1 MFHTIKIG
9 TLEYLTADTLS
20 GSLHGFSTRLGGVS
34 EGQLSSLNL
43 GVHRGDAFENVV
55 ENYRILG
62 SAVGFTPGE
71 TVFTHQKHTDIILR
85 VGRADCG
92 TGLFREQEV
101 VCDGLITNE
110 PDVALVC
117 FSADCA
123 PVLLFDPV
131 KKAIA
136 AVHSGWR
143 GTAQGIAARAVQA
156 MAREFGSNPGD
167 IRAAIGPSIGQCCFE
182 TDEDVPNAMR
192 AALGSEAEALIEKR
206 GDKYFVDNKGLCR
219 LWLNRAG
226 VENIDVSS
234 ACTMCQPDR
243 FWSHRVTRGA
253 RGSLAA
259 IIKLAEEQTP

>member
-1 MFHTIKIG
+1 MFHTIQIG

-20 GSLHGFSTRLGGVS
+20 GSLHGFSTRFGGVS
-34 EGQLSSLNL
+34 KEHLSSLNL
-43 GVHRGDAFENVV
+43 GVHRGDRYENVV

-62 SAVGFTPGE
+62 LAVGFTPGE

-85 VGRADCG
+85 VGVSDCG
-92 TGLFREQEV
+92 TGLFREQET

-110 PDVALVC
+110 PGVALVC

-131 KKAIA
+131 KRAIA

-167 IRAAIGPSIGQCCFE
+167 ICAAIGPSIGQCCFE
-182 TDEDVPNAMR
+182 TDEDVPEAMR
-192 AALGSEAEALIEKR
+192 AALGGAADGFIEKR
-206 GDKYFVDNKGLCR
+206 GEKYFVDNKGLCR
-219 LWLNRAG
+219 LWLQRAG
-226 VENIDVSS
+226 VENIDVSD

-243 FWSHRVTRGA
+243 FWSHRVTHGA

-259 IIKLAEEQTP
+259 IIKLPEDAI